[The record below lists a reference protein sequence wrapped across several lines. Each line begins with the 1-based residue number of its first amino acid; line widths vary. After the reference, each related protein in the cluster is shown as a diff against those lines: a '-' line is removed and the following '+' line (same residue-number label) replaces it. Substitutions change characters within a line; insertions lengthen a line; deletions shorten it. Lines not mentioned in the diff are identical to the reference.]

1 MNKIVYILVLL
12 LSGRLFSQE
21 KDKNLYNGNQ
31 SFAQKSQTNAEAD
44 YRVTESK
51 KSPKKAVAGYN
62 LGNSIYRQNQHG
74 EAQIKYIQALETAKT
89 KVEKHRI
96 YHNLG
101 NTFMLDKN
109 YEAAAEAYK
118 NALRNNPFDEETRY
132 NYALAKKKKKENPPP
147 KNDKK
152 DNKGKGGQDKK
163 PQPEN
168 NKNDKENK
176 NDTNKEGDKD
186 KNKGDGDKKEDEKDE
201 MKEAIDTIEALR
213 NELNEVNLLNAKLL
227 YVNKIFKAKNLTE
240 SQKLKVIASFDKAT
254 TPKQAKELFESIQN
268 SEIGAK
274 KEIVK
279 ESLGFASKAAG
290 IAPKKVIV
298 ESNDVISRMQKL
310 ANIK

>member
-12 LSGRLFSQE
+12 LSGVLFSQE

-31 SFAQKSQTNAEAD
+31 SFAQKSYTNAEAD

-101 NTFMLDKN
+101 NTFMLEKN
-109 YEAAAEAYK
+109 YEAAVEAYK

-147 KNDKK
+147 K
-152 DNKGKGGQDKK
+152 GGNNNKK
-163 PQPEN
+163 PQPKN
-168 NKNDKENK
+168 NKNDKGNSDKDNK
-176 NDTNKEGDKD
+176 KDQNKEGDKD
-186 KNKGDGDKKEDEKDE
+186 KDKGDGDKKENKNDSPKPSGADKQRIDNILDAVNNAEKKIQDKVNEKKVKARPASNEKDW
-201 MKEAIDTIEALR
+201 
-213 NELNEVNLLNAKLL
+213 
-227 YVNKIFKAKNLTE
+227 
-240 SQKLKVIASFDKAT
+240 
-254 TPKQAKELFESIQN
+254 
-268 SEIGAK
+268 
-274 KEIVK
+274 
-279 ESLGFASKAAG
+279 
-290 IAPKKVIV
+290 
-298 ESNDVISRMQKL
+298 
-310 ANIK
+310 